1 VVPKE
6 IKPCDQ
12 AVVTAELQNIGTRD
26 GDEVTNYDGSSLFSF
41 TIVTLFSV
49 CELFSLQVTQVY
61 INWPNATVP
70 VPQMQ
75 LVGFKRSFLKASES
89 VEVSIH

>member
-41 TIVTLFSV
+41 TIATLFSV
-49 CELFSLQVTQVY
+49 GDIVFVTGNSSVHKLAQC
-61 INWPNATVP
+61 NRACTTNATS
-70 VPQMQ
+70 
-75 LVGFKRSFLKASES
+75 R
-89 VEVSIH
+89 I